1 MKCKRVIFFVLVL
14 FLVSLMDTVL
24 EGVDTGEIDKVRNKG
39 VLDNGDLEIIDNF
52 VADAVEELVRSR
64 DFTSISKARSIIL
77 LRKGPSRQSAAAQY
91 SEQFS
96 ESAYKHISEALEE
109 AKQITPEEQRFKV
122 ILNLLILVDG
132 LKYLRLAD
140 LSMEWLDDENSVIR
154 YWAVHSV
161 TNPGFMR
168 QLNSSESSNT
178 KLAERIIEKLKGL
191 VDSSSP
197 ETLRLMAEFAASV
210 EVPEGEDLLLDITDE
225 RISRYADWTV
235 EFELLDGTILKL
247 LDSKIPLGSS
257 SNPAIARRF
266 SQLYSYAIQRYVKG
280 RDFLSATA
288 KEQLASALVET
299 EQTCIVRRLGEGQSK
314 IKEAIEADDYE
325 SLLEEHNKL
334 LGEATRAGQLPLKL
348 NFDYGK
354 AKDGERQISPQSLP
368 EPPETEAGNE
378 GLI

>member
-1 MKCKRVIFFVLVL
+1 MKNKRVIFFVSML
-14 FLVSLMDTVL
+14 FLVSLTDTVL

-52 VADAVEELVRSR
+52 VAEAVEELVQSR

-77 LRKGPSRQSAAAQY
+77 LRKSPSKQSAAAQY

-96 ESAYKHISEALEE
+96 ESAYKHISEAFEE
-109 AKQITPEEQRFKV
+109 AKRITPEDQRFKV

-132 LKYLRLAD
+132 LEYLRLAD
-140 LSMEWLDDENSVIR
+140 LGLDWLNDENSVIR

-161 TNPGFMR
+161 TNAGFIK
-168 QLNSSESSNT
+168 QLNSSEGSNL
-178 KLAERIIEKLKGL
+178 KLAERIGEKLKGL
-191 VDSSSP
+191 VDSSGP
-197 ETLRLMAEFAASV
+197 EILGLMAEFAASV
-210 EVPEGEDLLLDITDE
+210 EVPEGEDLLLDIADV

-235 EFELLDGTILKL
+235 EFELLDGTILRL

-266 SQLYSYAIQRYVKG
+266 GQLYSYAIQRYVKG

-288 KEQLASALVET
+288 KEQLASVLVET
-299 EQTCIVRRLGEGQSK
+299 EQTCIVSRLGEGQSK

-354 AKDGERQISPQSLP
+354 TADGERRISPQSLP
-368 EPPETEAGNE
+368 EPPETQTNDEE
-378 GLI
+378 

>member
-1 MKCKRVIFFVLVL
+1 MKCKRVIFFVSML
-14 FLVSLMDTVL
+14 FLVSLTDTVL

-52 VADAVEELVRSR
+52 VADAVEELVQSR
-64 DFTSISKARSIIL
+64 DFTSISKARSVIL
-77 LRKGPSRQSAAAQY
+77 LRKSPSRQSAAAQY

-109 AKQITPEEQRFKV
+109 AKRITPEEQRFKV

-132 LKYLRLAD
+132 LEYLRLAD
-140 LSMEWLDDENSVIR
+140 LGLEWLNDENSVVR

-161 TNPGFMR
+161 SNAGFIK
-168 QLNSSESSNT
+168 QLNSSEGSNL
-178 KLAERIIEKLKGL
+178 KLAERIAEKLKVL

-197 ETLRLMAEFAASV
+197 EILGLMAEFAASV
-210 EVPEGEDLLLDITDE
+210 EVPEGEDLLLDITDV

-266 SQLYSYAIQRYVKG
+266 GQLYSYAIQRYVKG
-280 RDFLSATA
+280 RDFLSSTA
-288 KEQLASALVET
+288 KEQLASTLVET
-299 EQTCIVRRLGEGQSK
+299 EQTCIVKHLGEGQSK
-314 IKEAIEADDYE
+314 IKEVIEGDDYE

-354 AKDGERQISPQSLP
+354 TADGERRISPQPLP
-368 EPPETEAGNE
+368 EPPETQASEE
-378 GLI
+378 D